1 MPDIGPKPIRITKK
15 IAHISAG
22 RLLKE
27 ASKILITEEIP
38 GVLRFLAA
46 SRERGRD
53 IVIPKTVDMNAI
65 FNVSDIPIQAVE
77 QVIENPRGALHS
89 GYSLGSKIL
98 QSGGQRDSTK
108 KVFKFPNPVDSLPQS
123 STAPRAK

>member
-46 SRERGRD
+46 SRERGKD

-89 GYSLGSKIL
+89 G
-98 QSGGQRDSTK
+98 
-108 KVFKFPNPVDSLPQS
+108 
-123 STAPRAK
+123 

>member
-1 MPDIGPKPIRITKK
+1 MPDIGPKPITITKK

-22 RLLKE
+22 RLLRE

-38 GVLRFLAA
+38 GVVRFLAA

-53 IVIPKTVDMNAI
+53 IAIPKTVDMNAI

-89 GYSLGSKIL
+89 G
-98 QSGGQRDSTK
+98 
-108 KVFKFPNPVDSLPQS
+108 
-123 STAPRAK
+123 

>member
-46 SRERGRD
+46 RERGRD
-53 IVIPKTVDMNAI
+53 IVIPK
-65 FNVSDIPIQAVE
+65 
-77 QVIENPRGALHS
+77 S
-89 GYSLGSKIL
+89 GYERNF
-98 QSGGQRDSTK
+98 QR
-108 KVFKFPNPVDSLPQS
+108 L
-123 STAPRAK
+123 